1 MEKKKM
7 LLCTP
12 IKEERL
18 EEIRQFCDI
27 TVGGELKYGKG
38 SVDQAKFTEE
48 CKGYELVVL
57 GDEPANA
64 EMLKAWADSG
74 MKFIGCA
81 KGTPAT
87 VDWKALA
94 DLGLELSYTP
104 GRNAVTVAEFTIGL
118 MLAVVRHIGCTF
130 HDLREGRFTGAPMD
144 NVYDV
149 KDVKNVIWGPLDDT
163 HPAVHYGIGFELHGH
178 TLGLAGF
185 GAIGR
190 KVAEL
195 ALAFGMKVL
204 AYDPFVPA
212 EAIEAAGCVPA
223 RLDEMLSGSDIVSIH
238 LPVLPETMAIVD
250 KTWFAKMKPTA
261 YLINTAR
268 AAVIHQ
274 QDLVEALQNG
284 AIHGA
289 ALDVYWQEPLPSNH
303 PLLSM
308 DHVLLTPHIAGLTT
322 DVDGWSGELMAQ
334 DVLAYLKGEPR
345 KYIWKR
351 KA

>member
-1 MEKKKM
+1 MKRKM
-7 LLCTP
+7 MLCTP
-12 IKEERL
+12 IGEARMKEIEA
-18 EEIRQFCDI
+18 FCDVTI
-27 TVGGELKYGKG
+27 GGELKYGKG
-38 SVDQAKFTEE
+38 NVDYAKFKEE

-57 GDEPANA
+57 GDEQATA
-64 EMLKAWADSG
+64 DMLKEWKDSG

-87 VDWKALA
+87 VDWKALNE
-94 DLGLELSYTP
+94 LGLELSYTP

-118 MLAVVRHIGCTF
+118 MLAVVRHIGWSF
-130 HDLREGRFTGAPMD
+130 HDLRSGRYLGPEKE

-149 KDVKNVIWGPLDDT
+149 PDVKNVIWGPLDET
-163 HPAVHYGIGFELHGH
+163 HPAVHYGFGFELHGH
-178 TLGLAGF
+178 TLGVAGF

-190 KVAEL
+190 KTAEL
-195 ALAFGMKVL
+195 ARAFGMKVL

-212 EAIEAAGCVPA
+212 EAIEAEGCVPA
-223 RLDEMLSGSDIVSIH
+223 TLDEMLSGSDIVSIH
-238 LPVLPETMAIVD
+238 LPVLPETRAIVD
-250 KTWFAKMKPTA
+250 KSWFAKMKPTA

-284 AIHGA
+284 TIHGA
-289 ALDVYWQEPLPSNH
+289 AIDVYWQEPIPANH

-308 DHVLLTPHIAGLTT
+308 DHVLLTSHIAGMST

-334 DVLAYLKGEPR
+334 DILAYLKGEPR
-345 KYIWKR
+345 THLWKR
-351 KA
+351 K